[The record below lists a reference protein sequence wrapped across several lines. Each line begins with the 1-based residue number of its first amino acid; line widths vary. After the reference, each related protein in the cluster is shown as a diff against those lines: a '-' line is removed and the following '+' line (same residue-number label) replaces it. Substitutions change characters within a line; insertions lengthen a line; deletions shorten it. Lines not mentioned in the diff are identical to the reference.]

1 MVAVELSTFDSRFN
15 WKVLTDNFME
25 AYHHVEIHGDTLEAM
40 FSPKRS
46 DTPDNDGPYSVLYMP
61 TNVQTKDEPMDGD
74 SLGVLVA
81 AWAFPFMA
89 PSLLACLVRYLMT
102 SHIEP
107 QGRKSRV

>member
-1 MVAVELSTFDSRFN
+1 
-15 WKVLTDNFME
+15 
-25 AYHHVEIHGDTLEAM
+25 
-40 FSPKRS
+40 
-46 DTPDNDGPYSVLYMP
+46 
-61 TNVQTKDEPMDGD
+61 MDGD